1 MLSDDLFR
9 GHEFG
14 TLIENFVAV
23 LAYDAL
29 WHTDTPMYVTI
40 KRMVM
45 SILIFLQTKDILVH
59 YLNLGYKR
67 QKYRLKNREVAK
79 VLVSKGGERH

>member
-1 MLSDDLFR
+1 
-9 GHEFG
+9 
-14 TLIENFVAV
+14 
-23 LAYDAL
+23 
-29 WHTDTPMYVTI
+29 MYVTI